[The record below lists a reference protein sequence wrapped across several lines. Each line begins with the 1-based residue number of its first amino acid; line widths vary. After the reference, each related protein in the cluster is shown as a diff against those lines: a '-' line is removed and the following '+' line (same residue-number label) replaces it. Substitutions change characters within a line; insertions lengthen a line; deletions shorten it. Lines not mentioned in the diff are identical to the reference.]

1 MLSIFDIF
9 KIGIGP
15 SSSHTVGPMWAG
27 HRFLSE
33 LKDKGILNEISSVRV
48 GLYGS
53 LALTGVGH
61 GTDKASLL
69 GLAGYQPDS
78 IDPDEADRIF
88 ESIKSDK
95 KIKLAG
101 EHEIDF
107 DYDTQLMFH
116 NDEAL
121 PEHPNAMR
129 IYASDQHGIVVYYK
143 TYLSIGG
150 GFIVCAD
157 EFNKASSASSDECT
171 DTNPAASVPYPFR
184 NAAELIQLCKS
195 NNLTIAELV
204 IENEKARHHGD
215 IDLVNQKIDAIW
227 DVMKHCIDRGLRM
240 EGRLP
245 MSGIKRRAFDLHKT
259 LTANPETMLSDHFAI
274 MDWVTLFAMSVNEE
288 NACGGRVVTAPTN
301 GAAGVIP
308 AVIAYYSRFI
318 SRNNPNGIREFLA
331 TAAAFGAIIKMNA
344 TISGAEA
351 GCQAEVGSAC
361 SMAAGALVA
370 VQGGNID
377 QVENAAE
384 IGMEHHLGMTC
395 DPIAG
400 LVQIP
405 CIERNGMA
413 AIKAITAAR
422 LAMRGDGNHAVSF
435 DSCVETMYRTGLDI
449 QAKYRETSQGGLAIY
464 AKEHTSKIA

>member
-27 HRFLSE
+27 HRFLNE
-33 LKDKGILNEISSVRV
+33 LQEKGILNSITSIRV

-53 LALTGVGH
+53 LALTGIGH

-69 GLAGYQPDS
+69 GLAGYTPDT
-78 IDPDEADRIF
+78 IDPDDADRAF
-88 ESIKSDK
+88 EDIKSSK

-101 EHEIDF
+101 IHEIDF
-107 DYDTQLMFH
+107 DYDNQLIFH
-116 NDEAL
+116 HGETL

-129 IYASDQHGIVVYYK
+129 IFAADKNGIVVYYK

-157 EFNKASSASSDECT
+157 EFNKPKNQGSDNADNNNDE
-171 DTNPAASVPYPFR
+171 VPYPFK
-184 NAAELIQLCKS
+184 NAAELVSMCKK
-195 NNLTIAELV
+195 NNLTIAQLV
-204 IENEKARHHGD
+204 IENEKARHSGD
-215 IDLVNQKIDAIW
+215 LKLVMQKIDGIW
-227 DVMKHCIDRGLRM
+227 SVMSHCIERGLRM
-240 EGRLP
+240 EGTLP
-245 MSGIKRRAFDLHKT
+245 MSGLKRRSADLHKH
-259 LTANPETMLSDHFAI
+259 LIANPEAMLSDHFAI

-308 AVIAYYSRFI
+308 AILAYYSRFI
-318 SRNNPNGIREFLA
+318 SRNNQQGIRDFIA
-331 TAAAFGAIIKMNA
+331 TAAAIGAIIKMNA

-370 VQGGNID
+370 VQGGSID

-422 LAMRGDGNHAVSF
+422 LAMRGDGNHAVSL
-435 DSCVETMYRTGLDI
+435 DSCIETMYRTGLDL
-449 QAKYRETSQGGLAIY
+449 QAKYRETSQGGLALY
-464 AKEHTSKIA
+464 AKEYSAKIA